1 MHAVNQIIT
10 MHVDVYRGSIQDTS
24 IDGSDGWMSMQLRN
38 QMGGRPA
45 AGQSNKKA
53 STTACACLRRQ
64 LIHGHLHLLVR
75 SCLHV
80 AAEAGIRP
88 RQREA
93 AAGRAKRTARASMSQ
108 QRQASGHDKERQQPA
123 ARSEPRGEGRY
134 ARLESA

>member
-1 MHAVNQIIT
+1 MIHAVNQIIT

-24 IDGSDGWMSMQLRN
+24 IDGWMSMQLRN

-53 STTACACLRRQ
+53 SATACACLRRQ
-64 LIHGHLHLLVR
+64 LIHGHLLHLLLR

-93 AAGRAKRTARASMSQ
+93 AAGRAKRTAWARPIRATRIRVTSRVIVFFFLRPCLVS
-108 QRQASGHDKERQQPA
+108 KKI
-123 ARSEPRGEGRY
+123 
-134 ARLESA
+134 